1 VGKYTKLLC
10 SKIYED
16 ICPPAISADGSS
28 QTEPVILQSTNCKV
42 SDVYSH
48 IDDLRS
54 GQELNRVAIQSLSH
68 SVDHLT
74 ETISQFRKEID
85 NNQQYNKP
93 NCSHVPLIEIPE
105 ASESE
110 VNEAFNDPSEAGES
124 TKVLGNESLFTLEF
138 SKSISDDNGDELGCQ
153 PGRLMTPAKR
163 GNCLNH

>member
-1 VGKYTKLLC
+1 MLHIEGDEVGKYTKLLC
-10 SKIYED
+10 WKIYED
-16 ICPPAISADGSS
+16 ICPQAMSADGSS
-28 QTEPVILQSTNCKV
+28 QTKPIILQSTNCKV

-93 NCSHVPLIEIPE
+93 DCSKVPLIEIPE

-124 TKVLGNESLFTLEF
+124 TKVLGNE
-138 SKSISDDNGDELGCQ
+138 
-153 PGRLMTPAKR
+153 
-163 GNCLNH
+163 